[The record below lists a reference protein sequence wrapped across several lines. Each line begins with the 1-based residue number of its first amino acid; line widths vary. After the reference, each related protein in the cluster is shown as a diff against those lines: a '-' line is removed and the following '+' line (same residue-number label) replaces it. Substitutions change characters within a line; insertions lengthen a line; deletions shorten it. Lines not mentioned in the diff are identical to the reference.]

1 MTECVLFNSS
11 AFVETETT
19 GLKVVK
25 GNVTEVGLIKY
36 LMNSKIEVEQVL
48 DCKKQD
54 NFIEFQI
61 PFSSKR
67 KR

>member
-48 DCKKQD
+48 DCKKQN
-54 NFIEFQI
+54 NFIEF
-61 PFSSKR
+61 
-67 KR
+67 